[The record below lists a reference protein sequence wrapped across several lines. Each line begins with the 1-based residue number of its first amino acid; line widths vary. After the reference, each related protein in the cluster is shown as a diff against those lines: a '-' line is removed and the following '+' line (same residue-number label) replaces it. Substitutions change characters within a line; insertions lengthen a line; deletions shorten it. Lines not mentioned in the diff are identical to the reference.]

1 MLFLFHGAK
10 LLLLFFHIMFIQTTL
25 CYITFTDGMILSIDI
40 RTKK

>member
-10 LLLLFFHIMFIQTTL
+10 LLLFFHIMFIQTTL
-25 CYITFTDGMILSIDI
+25 CDITFTDGMILSIDI